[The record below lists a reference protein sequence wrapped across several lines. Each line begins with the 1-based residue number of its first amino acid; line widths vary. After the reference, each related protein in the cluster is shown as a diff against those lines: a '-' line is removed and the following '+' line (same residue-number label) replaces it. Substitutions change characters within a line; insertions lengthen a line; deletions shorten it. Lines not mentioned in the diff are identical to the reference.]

1 MAERL
6 PDRMTVK
13 LQVLQR
19 FQELGQTPSPQQVIQ
34 ATDETMAEIRRQHLS
49 SLPAGVAQYEMEGK
63 KDAAGFLKRMIHTAD
78 TMGHN
83 LVAGSVG
90 NALALSDSEWATRAS
105 EDLRKWTNE
114 SVAEKVA
121 RDPELQAYY
130 AWKQDEPSWSGFDT
144 TMRAM
149 SEVIPSLATSV
160 AGTAMGI
167 ALSPSTGGTSLTATV
182 ASLAPMF
189 LLESSSN
196 YIEQMNLMVDDMGM
210 EPEEAREYAGL
221 AATSYGVL
229 ASMLERTGARSLM
242 KGVPGFRE
250 MIPEKAM
257 MRKITESLV
266 ESGANRGTLARM
278 GMNNVARLTNMVEK
292 AMIEGGT
299 EWSQATLEQTSLYA
313 TEHGFEN
320 NREFLKTLTEVAT
333 TEGVLEEAYGGG
345 VMGVPFGIFLPG
357 RGNAV
362 SQKQTER
369 I

>member
-1 MAERL
+1 
-6 PDRMTVK
+6 
-13 LQVLQR
+13 
-19 FQELGQTPSPQQVIQ
+19 
-34 ATDETMAEIRRQHLS
+34 
-49 SLPAGVAQYEMEGK
+49 
-63 KDAAGFLKRMIHTAD
+63 
-78 TMGHN
+78 
-83 LVAGSVG
+83 
-90 NALALSDSEWATRAS
+90 
-105 EDLRKWTNE
+105 
-114 SVAEKVA
+114 
-121 RDPELQAYY
+121 
-130 AWKQDEPSWSGFDT
+130 
-144 TMRAM
+144 
-149 SEVIPSLATSV
+149 
-160 AGTAMGI
+160 MGI

-210 EPEEAREYAGL
+210 APEEAREYAGL

-242 KGVPGFRE
+242 KGGPGFRE
-250 MIPEKAM
+250 MVPEKAM

-333 TEGVLEEAYGGG
+333 TEGVLEEAYGGS

-357 RGNAV
+357 RGKAV
-362 SQKQTER
+362 SQKQSER
-369 I
+369 ILEAVKQKY